1 MSSALASTLGGT
13 PPLTSSASMTARR
26 PSDDVSFSGD
36 EVMSAN
42 FEPSTWIVCCG
53 VLEKKRDGAWRE
65 GWAKRFFVLSKH
77 ALHYYITAKTDRQ
90 GYTPLLGEERG
101 QIKLTDLLDCKFIG
115 QDRDFCFI
123 QLDVKN
129 VRKQNPS
136 GMFQF
141 SVDQVNLRTPVDS
154 GQLWFNALKANVG
167 GGGSPTFSPTSASSS
182 SALLSR
188 APSTMAASTASTN
201 AAADDGAKKRPL
213 PLPAP
218 SFTATTRP
226 LLLEDFPPSAKVPVP
241 VFLVLLVA
249 LPLIPELPILY
260 ALLLDLAVCLAF
272 VDLKKRE
279 MAYNAL
285 ARDAKLRLTIASKQQ
300 QSSCAALDDGG
311 CCEEEAQLGLSPT
324 SAAAAG
330 LDPGSRR
337 IHRAGSSLRLVAC
350 AKPGQDY
357 MAWSNG
363 DASAFKVRIG
373 PNYKKLG
380 LKAPSLDS
388 MYNIVGMD
396 LLKSNE
402 GKIFNCMSHPKLS
415 SAHLCT
421 YDDLALY
428 QKAGVPKYFVVNS
441 QIPNLSP
448 SMFSED
454 KTDLGYSLV
463 MYFECKPELVQSIL
477 NCAPPVPPAVKLL
490 QDYCRDHGTN
500 PDVRRRFKAMGMVE
514 GLKEIG
520 IPGVSSLIEKFQGKP
535 AIINKVATIY
545 ESKDKYAWFEVDV
558 SIFDFPF
565 VAKKAL
571 YALKDRTAEIRI
583 KGAFTFQGE
592 TDEELPEC
600 LLGSVDICGLDFRQA
615 KLID

>member
-1 MSSALASTLGGT
+1 MSSAPVMASNLGGMT
-13 PPLTSSASMTARR
+13 PTTSSTTMTARR

-115 QDRDFCFI
+115 QDREFCFI
-123 QLDVKN
+123 QLDVKS

-167 GGGSPTFSPTSASSS
+167 GGGSGSPMSSS
-182 SALLSR
+182 NSALLAR
-188 APSTMAASTASTN
+188 APSAVATVAT
-201 AAADDGAKKRPL
+201 AAAAEDAAKKRPL
-213 PLPAP
+213 PLPTS
-218 SFTATTRP
+218 SFTAAATRPPHP
-226 LLLEDFPPSAKVPVP
+226 LLLDDFPPSAKVPVP

-249 LPLIPELPILY
+249 LPLIPELPLVY
-260 ALLLDLAVCLAF
+260 ALLLDLVVCLAF

-285 ARDAKLRLTIASKQQ
+285 VRDAKLRLSIATKQS
-300 QSSCAALDDGG
+300 SSCAAQENGG
-311 CCEEEAQLGLSPT
+311 EEDACAQGLSPT

-330 LDPGSRR
+330 LDMSKQV
-337 IHRAGSSLRLVAC
+337 HRAGSSLRLMSC

-357 MAWSNG
+357 MAWCNG

-388 MYNIVGMD
+388 MYSIVGMD

-402 GKIFNCMSHPKLS
+402 GKIFNCMSNSKLS
-415 SAHLCT
+415 FAHLCT

-441 QIPNLSP
+441 QIPNNSP
-448 SMFSED
+448 SMFTED
-454 KTDLGYSLV
+454 KTDVGYSLV
-463 MYFECKPELVQSIL
+463 MYFECKPELIQSIL

-490 QDYCRDHGTN
+490 QDYCRDHSTN
-500 PDVRRRFKAMGMVE
+500 PDIRRRFKAMGMVE

-535 AIINKVATIY
+535 AIINKVAAIY

-600 LLGSVDICGLDFRQA
+600 LLGAVDICGLDFRQA
-615 KLID
+615 KLVE